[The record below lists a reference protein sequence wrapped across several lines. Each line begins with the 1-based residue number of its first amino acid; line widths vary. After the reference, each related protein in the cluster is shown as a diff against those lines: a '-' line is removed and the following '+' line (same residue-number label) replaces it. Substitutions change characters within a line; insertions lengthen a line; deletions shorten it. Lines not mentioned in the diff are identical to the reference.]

1 MFRLNEIIA
10 RIPSVLAAA
19 RATLL
24 GGSKQPASAPSA
36 PAVPLSIVSKPDP
49 RPTNPW
55 DDAEEWE

>member
-1 MFRLNEIIA
+1 MFRLNKIIA
-10 RIPSVLAAA
+10 RISSALAA

-24 GGSKQPASAPSA
+24 GRAKQPASAPCAAS
-36 PAVPLSIVSKPDP
+36 VPLGIVSKPDP

>member
-1 MFRLNEIIA
+1 MFRLKEIIA

-24 GGSKQPASAPSA
+24 GGTKQRASAPSA
-36 PAVPLSIVSKPDP
+36 PAVPLSIASKPEP
-49 RPTNPW
+49 RPINPW